1 MCPLLYE
8 WGHGSES
15 QSAGW
20 EELERNLGLVWEK
33 LAVSMLVSQTPVT
46 DSKLKWTFYL
56 QQEARV
62 AASQAEQTQ
71 LLAKPAQPYLWLLHG
86 HTANLWELEF
96 FNSVTSKSVW
106 IFKVKCF
113 FFTPLKWNYHKIWI
127 IFFILQDKKKPESND
142 YFHLSCRWLV
152 NGTAV
157 PLNLDRYSLVAGTL
171 VISSPDPIRDT
182 GSYQCLAIN
191 RCGTIISRA
200 ANLKFGCK

>member
-8 WGHGSES
+8 WGHGLES

-20 EELERNLGLVWEK
+20 EELERNLGFVWEK

-127 IFFILQDKKKPESND
+127 IFFILQDKKKAWIK
-142 YFHLSCRWLV
+142 WLF
-152 NGTAV
+152 
-157 PLNLDRYSLVAGTL
+157 PFIMQVACEWDCGS
-171 VISSPDPIRDT
+171 IEFGPILPGGWYPGDKQPRPHP
-182 GSYQCLAIN
+182 GYRLLPVSSYQPLWHHH
-191 RCGTIISRA
+191 
-200 ANLKFGCK
+200 

>member
-20 EELERNLGLVWEK
+20 EELERNLGFVWEK

-86 HTANLWELEF
+86 HTGNLWELEF

-127 IFFILQDKKKPESND
+127 IFLYCRIKKSLNQMIISI
-142 YFHLSCRWLV
+142 YHAGGLWMGLRFHWIWTDTPWWLV
-152 NGTAV
+152 
-157 PLNLDRYSLVAGTL
+157 PWW
-171 VISSPDPIRDT
+171 
-182 GSYQCLAIN
+182 
-191 RCGTIISRA
+191 
-200 ANLKFGCK
+200 